1 METFSRL
8 DGNRVDEKLN
18 LSVRRVAVAMKQ
30 HAGHPGAEDRKSREC
45 EPGRGGLATLSE
57 MNFPAE
63 MRLIEFVY
71 QYGVDHDC
79 QTEFLLVNLRFISS
93 HPGSFPRSDY
103 RDDR

>member
-18 LSVRRVAVAMKQ
+18 LSVCRVAVAMK

-45 EPGRGGLATLSE
+45 EPGPGGLATLSE

-63 MRLIEFVY
+63 MRLIEFV
-71 QYGVDHDC
+71 
-79 QTEFLLVNLRFISS
+79 
-93 HPGSFPRSDY
+93 
-103 RDDR
+103 